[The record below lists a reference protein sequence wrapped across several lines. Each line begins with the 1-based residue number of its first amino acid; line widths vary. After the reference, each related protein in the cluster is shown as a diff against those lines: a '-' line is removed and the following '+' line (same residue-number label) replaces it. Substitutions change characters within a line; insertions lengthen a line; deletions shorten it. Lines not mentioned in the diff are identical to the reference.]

1 MALLR
6 MVRLNILN
14 EWLDPLLLAVQ
25 QQRDDDVEVL
35 QSGVLAD
42 EAADG
47 RAGRSE
53 GPAREG
59 GPGALV
65 VLQQPGI
72 RVNAR

>member
-1 MALLR
+1 
-6 MVRLNILN
+6 MVTFNILN

-35 QSGVLAD
+35 QSGMLAD
-42 EAADG
+42 NAADG
-47 RAGRSE
+47 RAGREE

-65 VLQQPGI
+65 VLQQPSI
-72 RVNAR
+72 RVNAG